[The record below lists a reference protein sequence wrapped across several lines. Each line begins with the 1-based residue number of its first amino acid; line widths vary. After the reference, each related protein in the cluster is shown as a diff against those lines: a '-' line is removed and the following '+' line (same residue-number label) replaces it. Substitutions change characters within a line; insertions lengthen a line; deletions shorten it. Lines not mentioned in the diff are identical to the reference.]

1 MKLDLL
7 NLLKGFGK
15 PKHERE
21 DKNTKGCP
29 EKPYPRQT
37 DSATS
42 STSDDS
48 RERPAFDIF
57 DWRTVP
63 DVDPDEL
70 DMWRSRTDAKERQFP
85 LQVALQV
92 HDELERELMAP
103 TRMDALRLSEI
114 RGSIKALARFAQVYS
129 ATLTKAEHSSAI
141 NAE

>member
-7 NLLKGFGK
+7 DLLKGLGK
-15 PKHERE
+15 PRRERD
-21 DKNTKGCP
+21 DKAKPDRGCP
-29 EKPYPRQT
+29 GTAQT
-37 DSATS
+37 DRPKTS
-42 STSDDS
+42 ISGDS

-70 DMWRSRTDAKERQFP
+70 AMWRSRTDAKERQFP

-114 RGSIKALARFAQVYS
+114 RGGIKALARFAQVYS
-129 ATLTKAEHSSAI
+129 ATLTQKQGGAE
-141 NAE
+141 

>member
-7 NLLKGFGK
+7 NLIKGLGK

-42 STSDDS
+42 STSGDS

-103 TRMDALRLSEI
+103 VRMDVLRLSEI
-114 RGSIKALARFAQVYS
+114 RGGIKALARFAQVYS
-129 ATLTKAEHSSAI
+129 ATLSSPKD
-141 NAE
+141 NGMSN

>member
-1 MKLDLL
+1 MNLDLFNAL
-7 NLLKGFGK
+7 RRNTGK
-15 PKHERE
+15 NPTTATGKQ
-21 DKNTKGCP
+21 CP
-29 EKPYPRQT
+29 FQT
-37 DSATS
+37 DRTKMTNSG
-42 STSDDS
+42 DS
-48 RERPAFDIF
+48 LERQAFDIF

-70 DMWRSRTDAKERQFP
+70 AMWRSRTDAKERQFP

-114 RGSIKALARFAQVYS
+114 RGGIKTLARFAQVYQ